1 MTYSIRTAKTIIEY
15 VLDLS
20 FLLCPLAYERRKRIK
35 IEKNSQLVKYFTLS
49 KVMYRSGHKSM
60 NTLRL
65 SGLRYDV
72 SQIQEMGRCLKIFF
86 LHSDAAR
93 LQAAWL
99 RESRFC
105 TQSRSSGISVGF
117 AHMNSVTLASI
128 LGIFA
133 SWLLLVF
140 GRE

>member
-1 MTYSIRTAKTIIEY
+1 MYLICLFFFDLRRTKE
-15 VLDLS
+15 
-20 FLLCPLAYERRKRIK
+20 EKEKRSK
-35 IEKNSQLVKYFTLS
+35 KFTTCQVFHLS
-49 KVMYRSGHKSM
+49 KVMYRSDHKSM
-60 NTLRL
+60 NTLR
-65 SGLRYDV
+65 SLRYDV
-72 SQIQEMGRCLKIFF
+72 SQIQEMGMCLKKFF
-86 LHSDAAR
+86 VHSDAAR

-117 AHMNSVTLASI
+117 AHVDSATLASI

-133 SWLLLVF
+133 LWLLLVF